1 MRSASGAV
9 RGSVV
14 GVAVVDRSSNAYE
27 KLTHVSPEL
36 IDPYTIA
43 RKRLQRSQKN
53 IVGLNFNR
61 IVGIMSIDLGIGIR
75 RTQLSRFDE

>member
-36 IDPYTIA
+36 IDPY
-43 RKRLQRSQKN
+43 KRSHASDFSGHKKILSAST
-53 IVGLNFNR
+53 L
-61 IVGIMSIDLGIGIR
+61 IG
-75 RTQLSRFDE
+75 

>member
-27 KLTHVSPEL
+27 KLSHVSPEL
-36 IDPYTIA
+36 IDPY
-43 RKRLQRSQKN
+43 KRSHATDFTVTKKYCRP
-53 IVGLNFNR
+53 
-61 IVGIMSIDLGIGIR
+61 
-75 RTQLSRFDE
+75 QL